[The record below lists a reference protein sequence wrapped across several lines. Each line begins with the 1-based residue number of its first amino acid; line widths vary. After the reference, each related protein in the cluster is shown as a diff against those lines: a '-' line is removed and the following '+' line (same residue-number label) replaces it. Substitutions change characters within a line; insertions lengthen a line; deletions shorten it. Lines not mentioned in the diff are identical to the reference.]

1 MVDFSEFV
9 EAAESNPD
17 SAYHQLG
24 MLSSAAYN
32 AGMRGNDPEVKA
44 AKEKIKAIGNRSA
57 TEKRKATIAA
67 RRKRPQI
74 IDTVASN
81 ASQAGIL
88 HLAVDRNLDLLASEA
103 DKVPDGEWEE
113 WLEAFRTA
121 EAGMRRARLRLEALQ
136 AGEVLPE
143 CEQCGETIVG
153 RSDARYCSTRCRV
166 AAHRAKSKAE
176 AEYVEPSAEER
187 LRKFEE
193 TRNRLIKEG
202 VIPKPRTEAERK
214 ADAREFVE
222 SLIARKR
229 K

>member
-1 MVDFSEFV
+1 M
-9 EAAESNPD
+9 
-17 SAYHQLG
+17 
-24 MLSSAAYN
+24 
-32 AGMRGNDPEVKA
+32 
-44 AKEKIKAIGNRSA
+44 
-57 TEKRKATIAA
+57 
-67 RRKRPQI
+67 
-74 IDTVASN
+74 
-81 ASQAGIL
+81 

-166 AAHRAKSKAE
+166 AAHRGKSKAE